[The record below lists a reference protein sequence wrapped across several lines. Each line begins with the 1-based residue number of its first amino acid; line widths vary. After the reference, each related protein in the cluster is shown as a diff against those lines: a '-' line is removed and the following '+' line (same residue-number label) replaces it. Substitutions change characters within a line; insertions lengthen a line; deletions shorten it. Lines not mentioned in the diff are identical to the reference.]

1 MINSSNFNRIGG
13 VFPPLRRM
21 KRMSLV
27 QFFLA
32 LFMIFSWQSASFSET
47 HIDTLLRNYVD
58 LRFGMMMHFNMDTYY
73 PSDWAN
79 ARVNPLVWNPD
90 SLDCGQWARAAK
102 SAGMKFGLLTCKHHD
117 GFVIWQSNVTPLVT
131 PAYTIKQSK
140 VPTMDVVKA
149 YCDSFRAY
157 GLQPGLY
164 FSAYDVAQG
173 IGSPGGSCPS
183 TLTAQQKA
191 FLLAQITELC
201 TNYGQ
206 IPLFC
211 FDGWS
216 WCMGDKNFP
225 MDVVRDTIRKMQPN
239 CLITDH
245 NGLMRG
251 PWGGEDF
258 FMVEEP
264 KGIFCPSGNTYASSQ
279 DQTITGSWFYN
290 GSSNLNSVDNI
301 VKTHLNVLEPRYCN
315 YLLNCPP
322 NTHGKLDAAI
332 VSRLAE
338 VSAQWTP
345 NATRARLPAQPLR
358 IENPVVPVTATG
370 GNNPAN
376 AIDAKMDYGTETD
389 WTGTVGGT
397 ITLDLGSATAN
408 VGAFGY
414 LPSQAG
420 AYTTTSTAG
429 EITTH
434 SVAVS
439 TDNSTWTTVV
449 NNGAWAA
456 TNSPKVDTFPR
467 STARYVRLTVGAVN
481 SGTPTASEFGV
492 GTRPPQGTSIF
503 NGNSTQSD
511 QLFSSGQS
519 VRKFIRKRFD
529 IPAEFLDKTV
539 TAQIFTTSGK
549 LVRQKRINTSVTRRV
564 EEKGLASEGSYI
576 VKFTVVR

>member
-1 MINSSNFNRIGG
+1 MGKKRRYFMRLSVVLFV
-13 VFPPLRRM
+13 VFSCRT
-21 KRMSLV
+21 V
-27 QFFLA
+27 G
-32 LFMIFSWQSASFSET
+32 FSET
-47 HIDTLLRNYVD
+47 HLDTLLRNYVD

-102 SAGMKFGLLTCKHHD
+102 AAGMTYGLLTCKHHD

-131 PAYTIKQSK
+131 PAYTIKQSSK
-140 VPTMDVVKA
+140 PTMDVVKA

-157 GLQPGLY
+157 GLLPGIY

-183 TLTAQQKA
+183 TMTAAQKA

-201 TNYGQ
+201 TNYGP

-216 WCMGDKNFP
+216 WCMGQKVFP

-239 CLITDH
+239 CVITDH

-251 PWGGEDF
+251 PWGAEDL

-264 KGIFCPSGNTYASSQ
+264 KGVFCPSGNTYASSQ

-290 GSSNLNSVDNI
+290 GSSNLMTLSNI
-301 VKTHLNVLEPRYCN
+301 VTTHLTVLESRYCN
-315 YLLNCPP
+315 FLLNCPP

-332 VSRLAE
+332 VSRLTD
-338 VSAQWTP
+338 VGTGWKP
-345 NATRARLPAQPLR
+345 NAQRARLPTQPPR
-358 IENPVVPVTATG
+358 IEFPIVPVTAVG
-370 GNNPAN
+370 GTNPAN
-376 AIDAKMDYGTETD
+376 AIDAKMDYGSETD

-397 ITLDLGSATAN
+397 ITLDLGSSFDN
-408 VGAFGY
+408 VGVFGY
-414 LPSQAG
+414 LPSQSG
-420 AYTTTSTAG
+420 SYTSTSTAG

-434 SVAVS
+434 SIDVS
-439 TDNSTWTTVV
+439 TDNSTWKNVV

-456 TNSPKVDTFPR
+456 SNSPKVDTFPR
-467 STARYVRLTVGAVN
+467 STARYIRLTVGAVN

-492 GTRPPQGTSIF
+492 GYRPPPGTSVADPKTLHLCQAI
-503 NGNSTQSD
+503 
-511 QLFSSGQS
+511 SSGQL
-519 VRKFIRKRFD
+519 VRVIMGNRFTL
-529 IPAEFLDKTV
+529 PAEFLGKTV
-539 TAQIFTTSGK
+539 SVQFFTTSGK
-549 LVRQKRINTSVTRRV
+549 LLRQNLVPSAITRQIY
-564 EEKGLASEGSYI
+564 EKGLASQGSYI
-576 VKFTVVR
+576 VKLGIIP

>member
-1 MINSSNFNRIGG
+1 MGK
-13 VFPPLRRM
+13 
-21 KRMSLV
+21 KRKYFMRLSV
-27 QFFLA
+27 A
-32 LFMIFSWQSASFSET
+32 LFVVFSWQTAGFSET
-47 HIDTLLRNYVD
+47 HLDTLLRNYVD

-102 SAGMKFGLLTCKHHD
+102 AAGMTFGLLTCKHHD

-131 PAYTIKQSK
+131 PAYTIKQSSK
-140 VPTMDVVKA
+140 PTMDVVKA

-157 GLQPGLY
+157 GLLPGIY

-173 IGSPGGSCPS
+173 IGSPSGSCPS
-183 TLTAQQKA
+183 TMTAAQKA

-201 TNYGQ
+201 TNYGP

-216 WCMGDKNFP
+216 WCMGQKVFP

-239 CLITDH
+239 CVITDH

-251 PWGGEDF
+251 PWGAEDL

-264 KGIFCPSGNTYASSQ
+264 KGVFCPSGNTYASSQ

-290 GSSNLNSVDNI
+290 GSSNLNSVANI
-301 VKTHLNVLEPRYCN
+301 VTSHLNVLEPRYCN

-332 VSRLAE
+332 VSRLTE
-338 VSAQWTP
+338 VGAGWKP
-345 NATRARLPAQPLR
+345 NASRARLPTPPPR
-358 IENPVVPVTATG
+358 IEFPIVPVTAVG
-370 GNNPAN
+370 GTNPAN
-376 AIDAKMDYGTETD
+376 AIDAKMDYGSETD

-397 ITLDLGSATAN
+397 ITLDLGSSFDN

-414 LPSQAG
+414 LPSQTG
-420 AYTTTSTAG
+420 AYTSTSTAG

-434 SVAVS
+434 SIDVS
-439 TDNSTWTTVV
+439 TDNSTWKTVI

-456 TNSPKVDTFPR
+456 SNSPKVDTFPR

-492 GTRPPQGTSIF
+492 GYRPPPGTSVA
-503 NGNSTQSD
+503 D
-511 QLFSSGQS
+511 PKALQLRQVISSGQL
-519 VRKFIRKRFD
+519 VRVITGNRFTL
-529 IPAEFLDKTV
+529 PAEFLGKTV
-539 TAQIFTTSGK
+539 SVQFFTTSGK
-549 LVRQKRINTSVTRRV
+549 LLRQNLMLSAKTRQINV
-564 EEKGLASEGSYI
+564 KGLSSQGSYI
-576 VKFTVVR
+576 VKLSLVP

>member
-1 MINSSNFNRIGG
+1 MISSNLIRGDFPLQQTKGHIGLTRLFS
-13 VFPPLRRM
+13 V
-21 KRMSLV
+21 
-27 QFFLA
+27 
-32 LFMIFSWQSASFSET
+32 LFMLFAWWTAGFSET
-47 HIDTLLRNYVD
+47 HIDTLLRDYVD

-73 PSDWAN
+73 PSEWAN
-79 ARVNPLVWNPD
+79 ARHNPLIWNPD

-102 SAGMKFGLLTCKHHD
+102 AAKMKFGLLTCKHHD
-117 GFVIWQSNVTPLVT
+117 GFVIWKSNVTPLVGA
-131 PAYTIKQSK
+131 AYTIQQSSK
-140 VPTMDVVKA
+140 PNLDVVQA

-157 GLQPGLY
+157 GLLPGLY

-173 IGSPGGSCPS
+173 IGTPGGSCPS
-183 TLTAQQKA
+183 TLTAVQKA

-201 TNYGQ
+201 TKYGP

-332 VSRLAE
+332 VSRLTE
-338 VSAQWTP
+338 VGTNWTP
-345 NATRARLPAQPLR
+345 NAQRARLPAQPLR
-358 IENPVVPVTATG
+358 IENPIVPVSATG
-370 GNNPAN
+370 GSGPAN

-397 ITLDLGSATAN
+397 ITLDLGSAYEN

-434 SVAVS
+434 SIAVS
-439 TDNSTWTTVV
+439 ADNSAWKTVV

-456 TNSPKVDTFPR
+456 NNSPKVDTFAR
-467 STARYVRLTVGAVN
+467 STARYVKLTVDAVN

-492 GTRPPQGTSIF
+492 GSRPPSTTNIA
-503 NGNSTQSD
+503 NSKAMQSSRS
-511 QLFSSGQS
+511 LSSGQLI
-519 VRKFIRKRFD
+519 RTFIGNRFGD
-529 IPAEFLDKTV
+529 PIEFRGKKVST
-539 TAQIFTTSGK
+539 QIYTTSGK
-549 LVRQKRINTSVTRRV
+549 LINKEHARPNGV
-564 EEKGLASEGSYI
+564 YI
-576 VKFTVVR
+576 VQLMAPAQTRK

>member
-1 MINSSNFNRIGG
+1 
-13 VFPPLRRM
+13 
-21 KRMSLV
+21 
-27 QFFLA
+27 
-32 LFMIFSWQSASFSET
+32 
-47 HIDTLLRNYVD
+47 
-58 LRFGMMMHFNMDTYY
+58 
-73 PSDWAN
+73 
-79 ARVNPLVWNPD
+79 
-90 SLDCGQWARAAK
+90 
-102 SAGMKFGLLTCKHHD
+102 
-117 GFVIWQSNVTPLVT
+117 
-131 PAYTIKQSK
+131 
-140 VPTMDVVKA
+140 
-149 YCDSFRAY
+149 
-157 GLQPGLY
+157 
-164 FSAYDVAQG
+164 
-173 IGSPGGSCPS
+173 
-183 TLTAQQKA
+183 
-191 FLLAQITELC
+191 
-201 TNYGQ
+201 
-206 IPLFC
+206 
-211 FDGWS
+211 
-216 WCMGDKNFP
+216 
-225 MDVVRDTIRKMQPN
+225 
-239 CLITDH
+239 
-245 NGLMRG
+245 
-251 PWGGEDF
+251 
-258 FMVEEP
+258 MVEEP

-345 NATRARLPAQPLR
+345 NATRGGLPAQPLR

-481 SGTPTASEFGV
+481 SGTPIASEFGV
-492 GTRPPQGTSIF
+492 GTRPGPTTISNGTWM
-503 NGNSTQSD
+503 QSD
-511 QLFSSGQS
+511 QSFLSSHRCANS
-519 VRKFIRKRFD
+519 
-529 IPAEFLDKTV
+529 L
-539 TAQIFTTSGK
+539 
-549 LVRQKRINTSVTRRV
+549 
-564 EEKGLASEGSYI
+564 EKGLTYRRNSLI
-576 VKFTVVR
+576 KR

>member
-1 MINSSNFNRIGG
+1 MSSYFNCISGVQQGKRSTNFTR
-13 VFPPLRRM
+13 L
-21 KRMSLV
+21 
-27 QFFLA
+27 FLF
-32 LFMIFSWQSASFSET
+32 LFMLFSWWTAGFSET

-73 PSDWAN
+73 PNDWAN

-102 SAGMKFGLLTCKHHD
+102 AANMKFGLLTCKHHD

-131 PAYTIKQSK
+131 PAYTIKQSSK
-140 VPTMDVVKA
+140 PNMDVVQA

-157 GLQPGLY
+157 GLLPGLY

-173 IGSPGGSCPS
+173 IGGPSGSCPS
-183 TLTAQQKA
+183 TLTAAQTA

-201 TNYGQ
+201 TKYGS

-245 NGLMRG
+245 NGLLRG

-264 KGIFCPSGNTYASSQ
+264 KKIFCPSGNTYASSQ

-290 GSSNLNSVDNI
+290 GSSNLNTVSDI
-301 VKTHLNVLEPRYCN
+301 VTTHLNVLEPRYCN

-332 VSRLAE
+332 VSRLTE
-338 VSAQWTP
+338 VGANWTP
-345 NATRARLPAQPLR
+345 NAQRARLPTQPPR
-358 IENPVVPVTATG
+358 IENPVVPVSATG
-370 GNNPAN
+370 GTTPGN

-397 ITLDLGSATAN
+397 ITLDLGSAVPN

-414 LPSQAG
+414 LPSQAN

-434 SVAVS
+434 SIDVS

-449 NNGAWAA
+449 SSGVWPAN
-456 TNSPKVDTFPR
+456 NSPKVDTFPR
-467 STARYVRLTVGAVN
+467 STARYVRLTIGAVN
-481 SGTPTASEFGV
+481 SGQPIASEFGV
-492 GTRPPQGTSIF
+492 GTRPPSSTSISD
-503 NGNSTQSD
+503 NKSMHVNQS
-511 QLFSSGQS
+511 FSSGRLT
-519 VRKFIRKRFD
+519 RKFIGKRFG
-529 IPAEFLDKTV
+529 IPTEFLDKTV
-539 TAQIFTTSGK
+539 SAQIYTTSGK
-549 LVRQKRINTSVTRRV
+549 LISQDRVTTAGTGHI
-564 EEKGLASEGSYI
+564 EDKGLRSEGSYI
-576 VKFTVVR
+576 VKFNIVR

>member
-32 LFMIFSWQSASFSET
+32 LFMIFSWQSAGFSET

-131 PAYTIKQSK
+131 PAYTIKQSSK
-140 VPTMDVVKA
+140 PTMDVVKA

-157 GLQPGLY
+157 GLLTGIY

-481 SGTPTASEFGV
+481 SGTPIASEFGV
-492 GTRPPQGTSIF
+492 GTRPGPTTISNGTWM
-503 NGNSTQSD
+503 QSD
-511 QLFSSGQS
+511 QSFLSSQS
-519 VRKFIRKRFD
+519 VRKFIGKRFD

-549 LVRQKRINTSVTRRV
+549 LLRQEQINTVVRRRM

-576 VKFTVVR
+576 VKFNVVR